1 MRKALAALVV
11 TAGAVVLLASY
22 DTKPPTTFNPESA
35 LRRPAERATPAAA
48 STPAP
53 RPRPPGTTTGR
64 GPLIT
69 TPFSS
74 IQVQAWV
81 HKGRLVDVRTL
92 HLTGSDAHTNALNR
106 RAEPI
111 LRREALEAG
120 SADIDVV
127 SGATYTSESWK
138 GSLMAAIEAA
148 RVD

>member
-1 MRKALAALVV
+1 MRKVLAALLV
-11 TAGAVVLLASY
+11 TAVAVVLLAAY
-22 DTKPPTTFNPESA
+22 DTKPPTSFNPNSA
-35 LRRPAERATPAAA
+35 LRRPAERTPAASA
-48 STPAP
+48 TPKP
-53 RPRPPGTTTGR
+53 RPHPPGTLTGR

-81 HKGRLVDVRTL
+81 LDGKLVDVKTL
-92 HLTGSDAHTNALNR
+92 SLTGDDAHTKALNR

-111 LRREALEAG
+111 LRREALAAG

-148 RVD
+148 TIE